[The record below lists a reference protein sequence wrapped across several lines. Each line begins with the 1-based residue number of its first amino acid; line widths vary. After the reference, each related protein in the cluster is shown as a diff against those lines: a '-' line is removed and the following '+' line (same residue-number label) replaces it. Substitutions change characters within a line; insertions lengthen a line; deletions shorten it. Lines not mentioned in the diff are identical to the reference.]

1 MQQCVCRHVEC
12 IITPR
17 SAPPLKIVVLPTPI
31 VSIWLLLFFRSSLI
45 FGTARAIR
53 LLFFWLSFIVE
64 RIKGSFFRLNTHP
77 PYMSEW
83 CTVVVVC
90 IVYPRTQWIINFQ
103 KSATYSGRVLYSKG
117 INVIFFILKYYV
129 SFLFKIS
136 DKDIIQFKII
146 CFKASDV
153 IGIRCLYI
161 WKLKGKDPNYEN
173 RYT

>member
-31 VSIWLLLFFRSSLI
+31 VSTWLLLFFRSSLI

-90 IVYPRTQWIINFQ
+90 IVYPRTQWTINFQ

-117 INVIFFILKYYV
+117 TIIMFP
-129 SFLFKIS
+129 SFLRFQIKIS
-136 DKDIIQFKII
+136 
-146 CFKASDV
+146 SS
-153 IGIRCLYI
+153 
-161 WKLKGKDPNYEN
+161 LK
-173 RYT
+173 

>member
-31 VSIWLLLFFRSSLI
+31 VSTWLLLFFRSSLI

-90 IVYPRTQWIINFQ
+90 IVYPRTQWTINFQ

-117 INVIFFILKYYV
+117 INVIFFYFEVLC
-129 SFLFKIS
+129 FLPF
-136 DKDIIQFKII
+136 
-146 CFKASDV
+146 
-153 IGIRCLYI
+153 
-161 WKLKGKDPNYEN
+161 
-173 RYT
+173 